1 MHDLAHLTA
10 LGASAPRVET
20 IGGVR
25 VAEVS
30 DVALASLARRRAAT
44 GAFDE
49 AARALIGADLPGPGR
64 SADGGEWT
72 AHWTGPDQW
81 LLEASFDAHEEI
93 AREVKEA
100 LGDAASVTEQTD
112 GWARFDLFGDCLALL
127 ERLTPLD
134 VEAMETGAV
143 SRTVIEHLGC
153 LLICREAPGRW
164 SVLGPRSAA
173 GSLHHALTQAARAL

>member
-1 MHDLAHLTA
+1 MHDLAPLTA
-10 LGASAPRVET
+10 LGASEPRVDE
-20 IGGVR
+20 IGSVR
-25 VAEVS
+25 IAEVT

-44 GAFDE
+44 DAFDR
-49 AARALIGADLPGPGR
+49 AARDLIDADLPGPGR
-64 SADGGEWT
+64 SAGGGEWT

-81 LLEASFDAHEEI
+81 LLEAPFDAHEDI
-93 AREVKEA
+93 AREVKA
-100 LGDAASVTEQTD
+100 AFGDEASVTEQTD
-112 GWARFDLFGDCLALL
+112 GWARFDLSGDCLPLL

-134 VEAMETGAV
+134 TAAMVSGSV

-173 GSLHHALTQAARAL
+173 GSLHHALTQGARAL